1 MGYSTTE
8 LIKIRRELHQ
18 IPEIGLEEFETQKYL
33 LAKISEL
40 PQAKLTIST
49 WQTGIIVKVNGHTG
63 KRALGWRTD
72 MDGLPITEE
81 TGLPFASQHPGK
93 MHACGHDCHMAIAL
107 GLLAK
112 VNEADFADDCY
123 FIFQPAEENEAGG
136 KLMYQAGAFA
146 GIVLDELYALHI
158 QPSLPVGTI
167 ATKVGTFCAG
177 DCEFYVKFKGK
188 GGHGAY
194 PHLSND
200 MIVAATHFVQQLQT
214 IVSRNVDP
222 LAGAVV
228 TVASFH
234 AGQATNVI
242 PETAE
247 VAGSI
252 RSLNQEVNQLTQQR
266 LKEMA
271 EGVAYSFQCQV
282 EVSLDQKGYLPV
294 INNKLTTEKLLQF
307 AKKTDDI
314 IVEEAE
320 TAMVAED
327 FGYLLS
333 KFPGTMFS
341 LGVEA
346 PYDLHH
352 NRMSPDERALE
363 IAVDFVFQ
371 YFSQLS

>member
-1 MGYSTTE
+1 MSYSE
-8 LIKIRRELHQ
+8 NDLIQIRRDLHQ
-18 IPEIGLEEFETQKYL
+18 IPEIGLEEIKTQEYL
-33 LAKISEL
+33 LAKIKRL
-40 PQAKLTIST
+40 PQERLKITT
-49 WQTGIIVKVNGHTG
+49 WQTAIVVKIKGRTG
-63 KRALGWRTD
+63 KRRIGWRTD

-81 TGLPFASQHPGK
+81 TGVAFKSRHPGR
-93 MHACGHDCHMAIAL
+93 MHACGHDCHMTIAL

-112 VNEADFADDCY
+112 LVEGELDDDY
-123 FIFQPAEENEAGG
+123 YIIFQPAEENEAGG
-136 KLMYQAGAFA
+136 KLMYEGGAFH
-146 GIVLDELYALHI
+146 GIHFDQLYALHI

-177 DCEFYVKFKGK
+177 DCEFRVNFRGK

-200 MIVAATHFVQQLQT
+200 MILAATHFIQQLQT

-234 AGQATNVI
+234 AGEATNVI
-242 PETAE
+242 PEIAKI
-247 VAGSI
+247 AGSI
-252 RSLNQEVNQLTQQR
+252 RSLNQEVNQLTQRR

-271 EGVAYSFQCQV
+271 EGIAHSFQCDVDVQ
-282 EVSLDQKGYLPV
+282 LDQKGYLPV
-294 INNKLTTEKLLQF
+294 VNDSATTEQLMSF
-307 AKKTDDI
+307 A
-314 IVEEAE
+314 EESPSVIFE
-320 TAMVAED
+320 ECSTAMVAED

-341 LGVEA
+341 LGVET

-352 NRMSPDERALE
+352 NKMNPNEQALSVG
-363 IAVDFVFQ
+363 VDFAYE
-371 YFSQLS
+371 YFSQL